1 MTIWRILCIFIKA
14 EFITG
19 CLIKIINL
27 SSMYVIV
34 LLITL
39 AADMF
44 KIISLKLFFFLSALL
59 PRIVS
64 RLFVQQKPISPSDT

>member
-1 MTIWRILCIFIKA
+1 
-14 EFITG
+14 
-19 CLIKIINL
+19 
-27 SSMYVIV
+27 MYVIV